1 MKENLQY
8 LVPGEEAMVAS
19 DHNQKD
25 WEPGGDRGEEE
36 QVSPKSCRSS
46 QKRGLLARM
55 RWVCLSYVEHIL
67 CFPVDLVFPLQPPT
81 HPLCVLKTS
90 RMRKAF
96 VKYTCSGL
104 YKGNCFGGIGSSGGA
119 SRCFLDSWL

>member
-8 LVPGEEAMVAS
+8 LGPVEEAMVAS

-25 WEPGGDRGEEE
+25 WEPGGDKGGEE
-36 QVSPKSCRSS
+36 QASPKSCRSS
-46 QKRGLLARM
+46 QKHGLLARM

-67 CFPVDLVFPLQPPT
+67 CFPVDLIFPLQSPT
-81 HPLCVLKTS
+81 HPLYVLETS
-90 RMRKAF
+90 RMRSAF